1 MAAVKSTSFTV
12 RAERWE
18 GGWELY
24 VGDIGVTQ
32 SATLA
37 GAEAQARD
45 YLATMLGGEPDE
57 YSVSVVAALGGL
69 EKQAAAARAAT
80 AAAAY
85 AQEEAAAESRRVARD
100 LRAYGL
106 SVSDVAEVM
115 DISRGRV
122 SQLTQKS

>member
-1 MAAVKSTSFTV
+1 M
-12 RAERWE
+12 
-18 GGWELY
+18 GGWLELD

-37 GAEAQARD
+37 GAEEQVRD

-57 YSVSVVAALGGL
+57 YSVSVVAALGASRR
-69 EKQAAAARAAT
+69 QAPLRARQPPRPL
-80 AAAAY
+80 
-85 AQEEAAAESRRVARD
+85 AQAEAASESRRVAWD

-122 SQLTQKS
+122 SQLTQKG